1 MKSKILIILAVLFA
15 FTLSACGKKTAET
28 PSDLELF
35 GMSKQN
41 SINVDKDNKVIKIF
55 AVVNGKYLS
64 ESTRHA
70 VVSESGKFADKSIF
84 RSFVKPAD
92 FHQALLDI
100 GATPG
105 NNMNADNA
113 ESTLTEG
120 SKLKLTFTWKDQ
132 ETGKDIN
139 EVVKDSNGNPI
150 EIRFSG
156 NLDNANEKNTG
167 CITCLDSC
175 LVGITSNHTY
185 PYGSVEKAKT
195 VEFNGDMKNLPLDGE
210 PVIITYEIAE

>member
-1 MKSKILIILAVLFA
+1 MKNRILLILAVLLA
-15 FTLSACGKKTAET
+15 FSLSACGKKTAT
-28 PSDLELF
+28 VSSDLELF
-35 GMSKQN
+35 GMSKDN
-41 SINVDKDNKVIKIF
+41 AINVDKDNKVIKIF

-70 VVSESGKFADKSIF
+70 VVSENGKFADKSIF

-120 SKLKLTFTWKDQ
+120 TKLKLTFTWKDQ

-156 NLDNANEKNTG
+156 NLDNSNAKNTG

>member
-1 MKSKILIILAVLFA
+1 MKNKFIVILAILLA
-15 FTLSACGKKTAET
+15 FSIVGCGKKTVV
-28 PSDLELF
+28 SDDIELF
-35 GMSKQN
+35 GLTKTNGMV
-41 SINVDKDNKVIKIF
+41 VDKEAKTIKIL
-55 AVVNGKYLS
+55 ALVNGKYLTD
-64 ESTRHA
+64 STRHA
-70 VVSESGKFADKSIF
+70 VVSEGGKFADKPIF

-100 GATPG
+100 GAVPG
-105 NNMNADNA
+105 NNMTKDNA
-113 ESTLTEG
+113 ETTLTEG

-139 EVVKDSNGNPI
+139 DVITDSNGNPI

-156 NLDNANEKNTG
+156 NLDNANSKNTG

-175 LVGITSNHTY
+175 LVGITSNASY

-195 VEFNGDMKNLPLDGE
+195 VEFRGNMKNLPLDGE
-210 PVIITYEIAE
+210 PVVITYEVVE

>member
-1 MKSKILIILAVLFA
+1 MKSKILVILAVLLA
-15 FTLSACGKKTAET
+15 LTLSACGKKTAET

-35 GMSKQN
+35 GMNKEN
-41 SINVDKDNKVIKIF
+41 AINVDKENKVIKIF

-120 SKLKLTFTWKDQ
+120 TKLKLTFTWKDQ

-156 NLDNANEKNTG
+156 NLDNANAKNTG